1 MFNCSSVEG
10 VFCGKKEEK
19 GIFRTRFYLK
29 WLGRIRYREVE
40 TFLNQGSNEG
50 EDTGGREDGIM
61 KDPFRLLGLITFLP
75 LWGIW
80 PLNSVPLPHLNI

>member
-29 WLGRIRYREVE
+29 WLGRIRYQEVE

-50 EDTGGREDGIM
+50 GYR
-61 KDPFRLLGLITFLP
+61 R
-75 LWGIW
+75 
-80 PLNSVPLPHLNI
+80 